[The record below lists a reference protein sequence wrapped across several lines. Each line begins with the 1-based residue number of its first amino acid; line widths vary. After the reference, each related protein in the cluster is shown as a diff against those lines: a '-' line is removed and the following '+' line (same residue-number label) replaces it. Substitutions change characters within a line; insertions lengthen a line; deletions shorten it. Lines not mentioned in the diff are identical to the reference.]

1 MKKLLFSL
9 VFFHVLFVIGCQEN
23 PVTSPTDSNSS
34 AKLKENNGP
43 NINSGTIRLEGL
55 LNDPYP
61 VFNSFY
67 IINGSIQY
75 THVAQILDPIPPN
88 PQYIVYLNLDVV
100 AGLTYLCT
108 TCQPLSDDGPV
119 GTVSIQSYDEIF
131 LPYEGSVLFTKSF
144 SIQGRS
150 DGMKLN
156 LRFLVTESGIELN
169 AMWLALQGD
178 NVVATY

>member
-1 MKKLLFSL
+1 
-9 VFFHVLFVIGCQEN
+9 
-23 PVTSPTDSNSS
+23 
-34 AKLKENNGP
+34 
-43 NINSGTIRLEGL
+43 
-55 LNDPYP
+55 
-61 VFNSFY
+61 
-67 IINGSIQY
+67 
-75 THVAQILDPIPPN
+75 
-88 PQYIVYLNLDVV
+88 VV

-131 LPYEGSVLFTKSF
+131 LPYEGNVLFTKSF

-178 NVVATY
+178 DVVATH